1 MSKLL
6 PFIDKGVLIVIGAA
20 FNYFSVELKSIP
32 NWVKKMN
39 IIWVYRAFQEPKK
52 TFPRI
57 YKALTIFPKLIKE
70 ERRNSKQVD

>member
-6 PFIDKGVLIVIGAA
+6 PFIDKGVLIGIGAA
-20 FNYFSVELKSIP
+20 FNYFCGELKSIP
-32 NWVKKMN
+32 NWVKKIN

-70 ERRNSKQVD
+70 ERRNLKQVD